1 MSAIEIFMI
10 VLLTLFIVF
19 AVLSIVLIVTG
30 YKRKLKSLKEYYCSM
45 DNSRRFRVDRLRK
58 DLEDNDVPQYKA
70 LEIAIKL
77 EAKGWRKTIDF
88 GYSED

>member
-1 MSAIEIFMI
+1 
-10 VLLTLFIVF
+10 
-19 AVLSIVLIVTG
+19 
-30 YKRKLKSLKEYYCSM
+30 M

-58 DLEDNDVPQYKA
+58 DLEDNDVPQYEA